1 MTPRDFNSLI
11 TLPEI
16 PRRVTPLNELTLAD
30 MPPRL
35 GLFVL
40 PGAVLLPGGRL
51 PLQVFE
57 PRYIAMLED
66 ALAKNRLIGIIQPLD
81 DDEDD
86 ALLDHPPLH
95 KVGAVGRVME
105 FAEQP
110 DGTFMIVL
118 HGVARFRL
126 LRDTLTEQCWREG
139 SIDVSAYVEDMM
151 DAPTAPVSR
160 EKLLTTLKDYL
171 AARDLRTDW
180 TLLDEL
186 DDDSLLIVLPML
198 IPFEDDEKQL
208 LLEATRPEDR
218 AELLLT
224 LLRQGM
230 E

>member
-1 MTPRDFNSLI
+1 MTPQDFNNLI
-11 TLPEI
+11 ALPDI
-16 PRRVTPLNELTLAD
+16 PRRVAPLNELTLAD

-57 PRYIAMLED
+57 PRYIALLEN
-66 ALAKNRLIGIIQPLD
+66 ALAQHRLIGIIQPLD

-86 ALLDHPPLH
+86 ALLDNPPLH
-95 KVGAVGRVME
+95 KVGAVGRIVE
-105 FAEQP
+105 FAEQI

-126 LRDTLTEQCWREG
+126 LQDKPTDHGWREG
-139 SIDVSAYVEDMM
+139 AIDVSGYVEDMM
-151 DAPTAPVSR
+151 DTSAMPVGR
-160 EKLLTTLKDYL
+160 EALLNTLKDYL

-186 DDDSLLIVLPML
+186 DDEALLIVLPML
-198 IPFEDDEKQL
+198 IPFEDEEKQL
-208 LLEATRPEDR
+208 LLEAQHPKDR